1 MQFSRVLLVSLLKQH
16 FELTTSNGTQMCRY
30 VFCHLHDLYSR
41 CVSVNGALSFS
52 QLCRGMFNSTILE
65 CLSFVKPYHKLQ
77 GMEILQDM
85 FNSHAVQHLLQVCP
99 RDTQDDLY
107 FVCLAQKHHVGL

>member
-1 MQFSRVLLVSLLKQH
+1 
-16 FELTTSNGTQMCRY
+16 
-30 VFCHLHDLYSR
+30 
-41 CVSVNGALSFS
+41 
-52 QLCRGMFNSTILE
+52 MFNSTILE